1 MSKGRFIT
9 IEGSE
14 GAGKTTAL
22 SFVRDFLAPQY
33 NAVITREPGGTEI
46 AEAIRQVLLHPT
58 ATENILPETEL
69 LLMFA
74 ARAQHLHHCILPQL
88 AANKWVICDR
98 FVDASYAYQSG
109 GRCLP
114 EEWVMALDKIVVK
127 DATPDLT
134 LLMDIP
140 VQLGFERAS
149 KRGRGK
155 DRIESEKIDFFERV
169 RAAYLTRAK
178 QDPKRIKIIDASASI
193 EMVQQQISSVLN
205 QFLREQQQ

>member
-1 MSKGRFIT
+1 KRKRNRNSTCRRLYQSISRTGYSQGRCAMSKGRFIT

-74 ARAQHLHHCILPQL
+74 
-88 AANKWVICDR
+88 
-98 FVDASYAYQSG
+98 
-109 GRCLP
+109 
-114 EEWVMALDKIVVK
+114 
-127 DATPDLT
+127 
-134 LLMDIP
+134 
-140 VQLGFERAS
+140 
-149 KRGRGK
+149 
-155 DRIESEKIDFFERV
+155 
-169 RAAYLTRAK
+169 
-178 QDPKRIKIIDASASI
+178 
-193 EMVQQQISSVLN
+193 
-205 QFLREQQQ
+205 